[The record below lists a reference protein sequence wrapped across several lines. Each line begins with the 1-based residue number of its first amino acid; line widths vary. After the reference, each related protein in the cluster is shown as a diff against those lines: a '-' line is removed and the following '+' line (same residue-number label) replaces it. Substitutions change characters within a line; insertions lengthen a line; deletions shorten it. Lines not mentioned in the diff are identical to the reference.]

1 MAPKEFIS
9 VVRSSLWIYL
19 ASLTNSIF
27 GFLFWLIVSAISG
40 PSVIG
45 YVSATSSMALLISSV
60 LNLGVPRGMVKWIG
74 EYSERD
80 PENARKYFWTSLIF
94 LFLIYLLPSL
104 AILYLGF
111 TGCTFLNYGPTSLIF
126 VSILLLI
133 SLSGVFAS
141 MFVALMR
148 TFPYLVAILVGNIA
162 KLSTGISLLYLGLG
176 WVGAIIGYM
185 MSGLIIDSIGLIY
198 AFISLG
204 TPHIGITHL
213 KDLIKAGVPTWLP
226 SMVMVLGQQLAVI
239 FAFSYLGAFDTG
251 RFYIAMAASGFVVG
265 IGGSIQ
271 QIMLPYLSGLEDG
284 RKRAAWRGLRVGLG
298 FTLPLAVSIFL
309 FPDYLLGL
317 LGKSYRGAWL
327 ELELILMAN
336 ILILISSA
344 VTNLCYSKDM
354 FRQVLNIGLAIS
366 IPRLIFYS
374 ITTPFLGSRG
384 VALSYL
390 LGSITGLYYASTA
403 SSKLRFR
410 LDWRIL
416 RKALLASMLGI
427 FPALPF
433 RLAGWLWIL
442 GAVISITVSLLA
454 LMKASVLKEEDIRGL
469 GRAII
474 PSKFKPMI
482 YILTKPLLNAIYS

>member
-1 MAPKEFIS
+1 MAPKEFTS
-9 VVRSSLWIYL
+9 VVRSSLWVYL
-19 ASLTNSIF
+19 SSLSNSIL
-27 GFLFWLIVSAISG
+27 GFLFWLLISTASG

-60 LNLGVPRGMVKWIG
+60 LNLGIPRGMVKWVG

-80 PENARKYFWTSLIF
+80 PEEARKYFWTSLTF

-104 AILYLGF
+104 AILYLGSS
-111 TGCTFLNYGPTSLIF
+111 GYNFLNYEPTSLIF
-126 VSILLLI
+126 ISLLLLI

-148 TFPYLVAILVGNIA
+148 TFPYFVAVLIGNIA
-162 KLSTGISLLYLGLG
+162 KLSVGISLLYLGLG
-176 WVGAIIGYM
+176 WVGAMIGYM
-185 MSGLIIDSIGLIY
+185 MSGLTIDSIGLIY
-198 AFISLG
+198 AFSKLG
-204 TPHIGITHL
+204 TPHVGISHL
-213 KDLIKAGVPTWLP
+213 KDLVRAGVPSWLP
-226 SMVMVLGQQLAVI
+226 GMIIVLGQQLAVI

-284 RKRAAWRGLRVGLG
+284 RKRAAWRGLKVGLG
-298 FTLPLAVSIFL
+298 FTLPLAVSISL

-317 LGKSYRGAWL
+317 LGESYRGAWL

-336 ILILISSA
+336 ILVLISSA

-354 FRQVLNIGLAIS
+354 FRHVLNIGLAIS
-366 IPRLIFYS
+366 IPRFIFYS

-390 LGSITGLYYASTA
+390 LGSISGLYYASRV
-403 SSKLRFR
+403 SSKLGFR
-410 LDWRIL
+410 LDWGIL
-416 RKALLASMLGI
+416 RKALLAGMLGI
-427 FPALPF
+427 LPALPF

-442 GAVISITVSLLA
+442 GAVIGAAVSLLA
-454 LMKASVLKEEDIRGL
+454 LMKARVLEEEDIRGL

-482 YILTKPLLNAIYS
+482 YVLTRPLLNAIYS